1 MNSTRMNPATEV
13 AGEWVTEVQAGP
25 LNEQRA
31 RQFAQWLKQSP
42 THVHEFLECLAVW
55 ESLEGVSIELDT
67 SVSKLIENVVS
78 LPTEL
83 QSQSEAPRK
92 RARWGMGALAASA
105 LIAVALAATVLAPS
119 PAAPERV
126 ETAVGE
132 QRSIT
137 LADGSLLTLN
147 TQSAAEVLIDGDT
160 RAVELIQG
168 EALFDVQRDPER
180 PFTVTV
186 GDTLITV
193 VGTQFNVRRE
203 SDVVVVTVVEGQ
215 VSVNSNAASTVV
227 ADSAPALL
235 GRGQQASV
243 SAGVVASI
251 EQTDNLQDTTAWTER
266 RLVFRNDTLS
276 DVVREF
282 NRYNRDTFELAGPT
296 ISGERVSGVFK
307 SSDTQSLI
315 GVIEVSFDVEIERL
329 PSGTVVIRQK

>member
-13 AGEWVTEVQAGP
+13 AGEWVIEVQAGP
-25 LNEQRA
+25 LNEQQA
-31 RQFAQWLKQSP
+31 RRFASWLRESP
-42 THVHEFLECLAVW
+42 TNVHEFLECLAVW
-55 ESLEGVSIELDT
+55 ESLGGVSIDLDT
-67 SVSKLIENVVS
+67 SVSELIENVVS
-78 LPTEL
+78 LPTESFV
-83 QSQSEAPRK
+83 QPKTPTK
-92 RARWGMGALAASA
+92 RARWVQGVLAASA
-105 LIAVALAATVLAPS
+105 LIAVGLTATILMSS
-119 PAAPERV
+119 PAEPERL
-126 ETAVGE
+126 ETTIGE

-147 TQSAAEVLIDGDT
+147 TQSAAEVLIDNET
-160 RAVELIQG
+160 RAVDLIQG

-203 SDVVVVTVVEGQ
+203 TDAVIVTVVEGQ
-215 VSVNSNAASTVV
+215 VRVNSTVSSTTPT
-227 ADSAPALL
+227 DSSPALL
-235 GRGQQASV
+235 ARGQRASV

-282 NRYNRDTFELAGPT
+282 NRYNQEAFELAGPT

-307 SSDTQSLI
+307 SSDIQSLI
-315 GVIEVSFDVEIERL
+315 AVIEVSFDVEIERL
-329 PSGTVVIRQK
+329 PSGTVIIRER